1 MSFFNRVP
9 VGRILNWLGRDL
21 KELDE
26 IAGASLTD
34 NLENDFIETQ
44 AKY

>member
-21 KELDE
+21 KEFDE
-26 IAGASLTD
+26 VAGASLTD
-34 NLENDFIETQ
+34 NFENDFIEMP